1 MISGCK
7 VSVFFMDCKFLGQ
20 KIMRYIVFF
29 VRPHPSRSA
38 PFRSAQLVGCRA
50 EVLPKGIR
58 ATRANGS
65 LRRSPF
71 DRPWRYGSLSRLFRL
86 YAAGAGRH
94 VRGPPDRAGLRR
106 SAVRCIA
113 TDRGGLPA
121 PGGAA
126 SVSPDKKSTVRN
138 RAGR

>member
-1 MISGCK
+1 
-7 VSVFFMDCKFLGQ
+7 
-20 KIMRYIVFF
+20 MRYIVFLF
-29 VRPHPSRSA
+29 VRIRRGPCRFAARSSSDA
-38 PFRSAQLVGCRA
+38 GAD
-50 EVLPKGIR
+50 VLPKGIR

-65 LRRSPF
+65 LRRIPF

-94 VRGPPDRAGLRR
+94 VRGLLDRAGLRR
-106 SAVRCIA
+106 SAVCCIA